1 VTDDELARVL
11 LKIRYGLGLT
21 TLAADGIVD
30 MLLGDGLEDVKKQQD
45 VSIASKRACFLEL
58 RLLIARSITRLVLVT
73 WCRRER
79 PACK

>member
-45 VSIASKRACFLEL
+45 VSIASKRTCFLEL
-58 RLLIARSITRLVLVT
+58 RLLIARTITRLVLVT

-79 PACK
+79 PAGM